1 MTASRDNPGQ
11 SRANDPLNASCH
23 ELAKNGAN
31 AGGCIPGPAYASQ
44 VQLGRPLN

>member
-1 MTASRDNPGQ
+1 MTASRDNPGH
-11 SRANDPLNASCH
+11 SRAKEPLNASCH
-23 ELAKNGAN
+23 ELAENDAN